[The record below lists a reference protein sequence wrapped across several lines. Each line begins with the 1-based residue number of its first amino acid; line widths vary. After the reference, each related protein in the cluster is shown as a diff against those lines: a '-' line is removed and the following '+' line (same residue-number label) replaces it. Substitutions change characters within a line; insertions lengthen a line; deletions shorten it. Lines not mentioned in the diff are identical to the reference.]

1 MSYKPKAAV
10 NNAITELIDGMPVY
24 GARELRIQAG
34 RPPVYKVGENS
45 ITPDD
50 SLVFDYDELQAD
62 LEAIDIVDQKN
73 YRFGTFIYISENPQ
87 RSRTLKVFVASSETE
102 LVITFRENASNLK
115 LNPATK
121 KYASKYPAKYTPAP

>member
-1 MSYKPKAAV
+1 MSYKPMSAV
-10 NNAITELIDGMPVY
+10 NNAITELIDGMQIY

-34 RPPVYKVGENS
+34 RPPVYKVGDRAV
-45 ITPDD
+45 TPDE

-102 LVITFRENASNLK
+102 LVITFRENVSNVKLK
-115 LNPATK
+115 PSTN
-121 KYASKYPAKYTPAP
+121 KYITIP